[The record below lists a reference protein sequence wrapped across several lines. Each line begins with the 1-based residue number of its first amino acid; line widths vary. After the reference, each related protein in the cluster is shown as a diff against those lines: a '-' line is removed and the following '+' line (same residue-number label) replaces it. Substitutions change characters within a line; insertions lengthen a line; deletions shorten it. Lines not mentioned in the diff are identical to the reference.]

1 VKSKFVFD
9 TNALISA
16 LLSPSSTNAR
26 AVKRA
31 EMLGEVVYS
40 DESWTEFSEVLFR
53 KKFDP
58 FFTIEER
65 QAIADRLLFRFIKEE
80 VTVSIDACRDPK
92 DNMFLELAV
101 SVGATCLIS
110 GDSDLLVLHPF
121 RGVPI
126 MRAADFLE
134 KF

>member
-1 VKSKFVFD
+1 MKNKFVFD

-16 LLSPSSTNAR
+16 VLSPSSTNAR

-31 EMLGEVVYS
+31 EILGEIVYS
-40 DESWTEFSEVLFR
+40 DACWSEFTEVLFR

-58 FFTIEER
+58 FFTTEER
-65 QAIADRLLFRFIKEE
+65 REIADRLLLRFIKEN
-80 VTVSIDACRDPK
+80 VTLSIDACRDPK

-101 SVGATCLIS
+101 SAGASCLIS

-121 RGVPI
+121 RSVPI

>member
-1 VKSKFVFD
+1 
-9 TNALISA
+9 
-16 LLSPSSTNAR
+16 
-26 AVKRA
+26 
-31 EMLGEVVYS
+31 MLGEVVYS